1 MESGNTAPTS
11 TRICA
16 ECTERLLD
24 RDRLI
29 LSKDGLMFARI
40 LYLTDGSGVAEH
52 ALDWAI
58 DLAESTGSEI
68 FVLHVVEDG
77 KRLDHTGLD
86 IFRKIGEEFV
96 QKACKKIEEHGI
108 VAHPTVVD
116 GKPYHEIIDLAKS
129 EKIGMIVMGTHG
141 VGGLSRALLGSVA
154 DRVIRTSTCLVLL
167 VPAVDEKVKDDR

>member
-1 MESGNTAPTS
+1 MESGTTTPIS

-29 LSKDGLMFARI
+29 LSKDSSMFTRI
-40 LYLTDGSGVAEH
+40 LYPTDGSDVAEY

-77 KRLDHTGLD
+77 KKLDHGGLD
-86 IFRKIGEEFV
+86 ILRKIGEEFV
-96 QKACKKIEEHGI
+96 QNACKKIEEHGI

-116 GKPYHEIIDLAKS
+116 GKPWHEIIDLAKS
-129 EKIGMIVMGTHG
+129 EEIEMIVMGTHG

-154 DRVIRTSTCLVLL
+154 DRVIRTSSCPVLL
-167 VPAVDEKVKDDR
+167 VPSLPRKHE

>member
-1 MESGNTAPTS
+1 MESGNTTPIS

-16 ECTERLLD
+16 ECIERLLD

-29 LSKDGLMFARI
+29 LSKDGSMFTRI
-40 LYLTDGSGVAEH
+40 LYPTDGSDVAEYS
-52 ALDWAI
+52 LDWAI

-77 KRLDHTGLD
+77 KRLDHSGLD
-86 IFRKIGEEFV
+86 ILREIGEEFV
-96 QKACKKIEEHGI
+96 QKACKKIEERGI

-116 GKPYHEIIDLAKS
+116 GKPYHEIINFAKS
-129 EKIGMIVMGTHG
+129 EAIEMIVMGTHG

-154 DRVIRTSTCLVLL
+154 DRVIRTSSCPVLL
-167 VPAVDEKVKDDR
+167 VPAMAEKVKDDR